1 MNVIER
7 KLSFPVNNEDE
18 AAMLAL
24 DIALQG
30 AAAGILAIPEVPTEH
45 GNDCKSL
52 TMVFLLDERQA
63 AFFDEMQALM
73 AQLGPIL
80 DQLGPLLAQEPINFT
95 TN

>member
-7 KLSFPVNNEDE
+7 KLSFPVNNEEE

-30 AAAGILAIPEVPTEH
+30 AAAGILAIPEVPEAH

-52 TMVFLLDERQA
+52 TMVFMLDERQA
-63 AFFDEMQALM
+63 AFFDEVQALLE
-73 AQLGPIL
+73 QLGPIM
-80 DQLGPLLAQEPINFT
+80 DLLKQEPINFT
-95 TN
+95 TH